1 MDTCARAR
9 RHPVWAFSLT
19 AALALALLAVAV
31 TGRHARPPRGVS
43 RGPAARDR
51 YPMVN

>member
-9 RHPVWAFSLT
+9 RHPVWALSLM
-19 AALALALLAVAV
+19 AVLALALLAVAA
-31 TGRHARPPRGVS
+31 TSRHARPPRGACG
-43 RGPAARDR
+43 GPAARDR

>member
-1 MDTCARAR
+1 MDTYARAR
-9 RHPVWAFSLT
+9 RHPVWAFSLM
-19 AALALALLAVAV
+19 AVLALALFAVAA
-31 TGRHARPPRGVS
+31 TSRHARPPRGAS

>member
-1 MDTCARAR
+1 MDTYARAR
-9 RHPVWAFSLT
+9 RHPVWALSLMG
-19 AALALALLAVAV
+19 ALALALLAVAA
-31 TGRHARPPRGVS
+31 TSRHARPPRGAS